1 MEAMSSAG
9 LFPEDPVTQGPTS
22 PEPHRLFAQV
32 VFDRPIEVP
41 YTYAVPT
48 ALETVIRRG
57 ARVTAPLGRGDKRVP
72 GWCVELTSDQ
82 PDRAVKQLAGVL
94 DPEPLVDEHLLEL
107 TRWMA
112 DYYLCGWGQALQAVV
127 PAGVRKDTKERQTI
141 WLRLPAVPVTHD
153 ESGKPIRLTELQQSV
168 LDALAGHPEGIE
180 QPRLLGLAK
189 CTSSVVEGLTR
200 KGVIVRERGAGRP
213 ETGVHD
219 HPDKDALP
227 PLTNDQQLALEKL
240 FPVIDSPQF
249 APNLLFGVTG
259 SGKTEVYLRAIARAL
274 EHGKQAIVLV
284 PEISLTPQTEARFRE
299 RFGLVAVL
307 HSHQQEAERR
317 TRWREVASGK
327 ARVVIGARSAIFAP
341 ARELGLIVVDEEHEP
356 TFKQETV
363 PRYHARDVALMRARM
378 LKIPVILGSATP
390 SLETYHL
397 TRKGACGRIDL
408 PSRVLDRPMPRV
420 EVLDRRIRE
429 KVASPSPHLHARL
442 VQAIKTTLA
451 SGKQAIVL
459 LNRRGHSPFVVCPAC
474 GQAAMC
480 RFCDLALT
488 FHKAKNKL
496 MCHHCGNSQD
506 PILTCASCQQPAIQ
520 YQGVGTEKLHEELTR
535 LLPGAVIRRMDS
547 DTMDK
552 PGSHQQVLDAFRAGL
567 VQVLLGTQ
575 MIAKGHDFPGV
586 TLVGVVQADAA
597 LHFADFRAAERTFQ
611 LLAQVAGRA
620 GRGDDAGK
628 VLVQAYD
635 ADHPAITLAARHDYE
650 SFAKAELDQRGVLNY
665 PPFSRMARIIWRST
679 DPVALE
685 EYAKTVVAGIKSAHD
700 RHKAGSVGEPIP
712 DCRVLGPSEPPVARL
727 KDYFRRHA
735 MVFSPSARHLHTL
748 LREAQRAIRP
758 SSNVEQ
764 AIDIDPVSML

>member
-1 MEAMSSAG
+1 MASHD
-9 LFPEDPVTQGPTS
+9 LFPDEPTS
-22 PEPHRLFAQV
+22 PIKLPGDGFNLFAQV
-32 VFDRPIEVP
+32 VFDRPLEVP
-41 YTYAVPT
+41 YTYAVPA
-48 ALETVIRRG
+48 ALEAIIKQG
-57 ARVTAPLGRGDKRVP
+57 ARVSAPLGRGDKRVP
-72 GWCVELTSDQ
+72 GWCVELNREK
-82 PDRAVKQLAGVL
+82 PERPVKPIDGVL
-94 DPEPLVDEHLLEL
+94 DPEPLVDAHLLEL

-127 PAGVRKDTKERQTI
+127 PAGVRRDSKERQTV
-141 WLRLPAVPVTHD
+141 WLRLPAVAVTHD
-153 ESGKPIRLTELQQSV
+153 DAGKPVKLTDRQQAVIDS
-168 LDALAGHPEGIE
+168 LAGHPEGVE
-180 QPRLLGLAK
+180 QPRLLEQAK
-189 CTSSVVEGLTR
+189 CTSSVVESLVR
-200 KGVIVRERGAGRP
+200 KGVVVRERCAGRSDGGHASLLSS
-213 ETGVHD
+213 TD
-219 HPDKDALP
+219 LP
-227 PLTNDQQLALEKL
+227 LLTADQQLALDRL
-240 FPVIDSPQF
+240 FPVVDYPRF
-249 APNLLFGVTG
+249 APHLLFGVTG

-284 PEISLTPQTEARFRE
+284 PEISLTPQTESRFRE

-307 HSHQQEAERR
+307 HSHLQEAERR

-341 ARELGLIVVDEEHEP
+341 ARDLGLIVVDEEHEP

-397 TRKGACGRIDL
+397 ARKGACSRIDL
-408 PSRVLDRPMPRV
+408 PNRVLDRPMPRV
-420 EVLDRRIRE
+420 EILDRRIRE
-429 KVASPSPHLHARL
+429 KVASPSPHMHARL
-442 VQAIKTTLA
+442 VQAIKNTLSA
-451 SGKQAIVL
+451 GKQAIVL

-488 FHKAKNKL
+488 FHKGKNKL

-520 YQGVGTEKLHEELTR
+520 YQGVGTEKLHEDLVR

-586 TLVGVVQADAA
+586 TLVGVVQADSA

-620 GRGDDAGK
+620 GRGTDPGK
-628 VLVQAYD
+628 VLVQVFD
-635 ADHPAITLAARHDYE
+635 ADHPAIVLAARHDYE
-650 SFAKAELDQRGVLNY
+650 TFAKAELEQRAALSY

-679 DPVALE
+679 DPIALE
-685 EYAKTVVAGIKSAHD
+685 DYAKTVVAAIKAAHESRKASA
-700 RHKAGSVGEPIP
+700 GTEPIP

-735 MVFSPSARHLHTL
+735 LIFSPSARHLHTI
-748 LREAQRAIRP
+748 LREASRAVRP
-758 SSNVEQ
+758 SSVVEQ
-764 AIDIDPVSML
+764 AIDIDPVSTL

>member
-1 MEAMSSAG
+1 MSSAG
-9 LFPEDPVTQGPTS
+9 LFPEDPDLPGPPT
-22 PEPHRLFAQV
+22 PEPHHLFAQV

-41 YTYAVPT
+41 YTYAVPAT
-48 ALETVIRRG
+48 LEGIIQRG
-57 ARVTAPLGRGDKRVP
+57 ARVTAPLGRGDKSVP
-72 GWCVELTSDQ
+72 GWCVELCREQ
-82 PDRAVKQLAGVL
+82 PDRLVKPLSAVL
-94 DPEPLVDEHLLEL
+94 DSEPLVDDHLLEL

-127 PAGVRKDTKERQTI
+127 PAGVRKDTRERQTI
-141 WLRLPAVPVTHD
+141 WVRLPAVPITHD
-153 ESGKPIRLTELQQSV
+153 DSGKLIKLTDLQQSV
-168 LDALAGHPEGIE
+168 LNALQGHPEGLD
-180 QPRLLGLAK
+180 QPRLLRLAE
-189 CTSSVVEGLTR
+189 CTSSVVEGLAR
-200 KGVIVRERGAGRP
+200 KGLVVRERVGGSP
-213 ETGVHD
+213 DTGG
-219 HPDKDALP
+219 HPTLSFDGLP
-227 PLTNDQQLALEKL
+227 PLTHDQQLALERL
-240 FPVIDSPQF
+240 FPVIGQTQF
-249 APNLLFGVTG
+249 APHLLFGVTG

-274 EHGKQAIVLV
+274 ELGKQAIVLV

-397 TRKGACGRIDL
+397 ARKGACARIDL
-408 PSRVLDRPMPRV
+408 PNRVLDRPMPRV
-420 EVLDRRIRE
+420 EILDRRIRE
-429 KVASPSPHLHARL
+429 KFSSPSPHLHARL
-442 VQAIKTTLA
+442 VQSIKTTLA

-506 PILTCASCQQPAIQ
+506 PVLTCASCQQPAIQ
-520 YQGVGTEKLHEELTR
+520 YQGVGTEKLHEELNR

-620 GRGDDAGK
+620 GRGDDPGK
-628 VLVQAYD
+628 VMVQAYD
-635 ADHPAITLAARHDYE
+635 ADHPAILLAANHDYE
-650 SFAKAELDQRGVLNY
+650 SFAQAELGQRAALSY

-685 EYAKTVVAGIKSAHD
+685 EYAKTMVAGIKSAHD
-700 RHKAGSVGEPIP
+700 RHKGIESTEPVP

-735 MVFSPSARHLHTL
+735 IVFSPSARHLHAL
-748 LREAQRAIRP
+748 LREATRSIRP
-758 SSNVEQ
+758 SSSVEQ

>member
-1 MEAMSSAG
+1 MSFAG
-9 LFPEDPVTQGPTS
+9 LFPEDPPPPEKS
-22 PEPHRLFAQV
+22 PGESFHLFAQV
-32 VFDRPIEVP
+32 VFDRPLEVP
-41 YTYAVPT
+41 YTYAVPP
-48 ALETVIRRG
+48 ALEGVIRRG

-72 GWCVELTSDQ
+72 GWCVELTTDR
-82 PDRAVKQLAGVL
+82 PDRPVKALESVL
-94 DPEPLVDEHLLEL
+94 DPEPLVDDHLLEL

-127 PAGVRKDTKERQTI
+127 PAGVRRDSKERQTI

-153 ESGKPIRLTELQQSV
+153 EAGKPIKLTELQQAV
-168 LDALAGHPEGIE
+168 IAALAGHPEGIE
-180 QPRLLGLAK
+180 QPRLLEHAK
-189 CTSSVVEGLTR
+189 CTSSVVEGLVR
-200 KGVIVRERGAGRP
+200 KGVLVRERSAGRP
-213 ETGVHD
+213 DTGGTTTVS
-219 HPDKDALP
+219 AIERP
-227 PLTNDQQLALEKL
+227 PLTDDQQLALDRL
-240 FPVIDSPQF
+240 FPVIDHPRF
-249 APNLLFGVTG
+249 APHLLFGVTG

-284 PEISLTPQTEARFRE
+284 PEISLTPQTESRFRD

-341 ARELGLIVVDEEHEP
+341 ARDLGLIVVDEEHEP

-397 TRKGACGRIDL
+397 ARKGACSRIDL
-408 PSRVLDRPMPRV
+408 PNRVLDRPMPRV
-420 EVLDRRIRE
+420 EILDRRIRE

-442 VQAIKTTLA
+442 VQAIKNTLGA
-451 SGKQAIVL
+451 GKQAIVL

-488 FHKAKNKL
+488 FHKSKNKL
-496 MCHHCGNSQD
+496 MCHHCGNNQD

-520 YQGVGTEKLHEELTR
+520 YQGVGTEKLHEELVR

-620 GRGDDAGK
+620 GRGADPGK

-635 ADHPAITLAARHDYE
+635 ADHPAIVLASRHDYE
-650 SFAKAELDQRGVLNY
+650 NFAKAELDQRSVLSY

-679 DPVALE
+679 DPTALE
-685 EYAKTVVAGIKSAHD
+685 DYSKAVVAAVKAAHD
-700 RHKAGSVGEPIP
+700 RHRAAGGAEPVA

-735 MVFSPSARHLHTL
+735 MIFSPSARHLHTV
-748 LREAQRAIRP
+748 LREAIRTVRP
-758 SSNVEQ
+758 SSTVEQ